1 MTKKPIFW
9 ILVILAVALTA
20 TVVVWSKQYYED
32 RYISS
37 DYYAM
42 VPVDFDVTPEA
53 MYSMSGEEIGL
64 GKKYRLTAY
73 NEQGEAKTVEF
84 SVPGEDSTKY
94 PQPGTYLYIAASKQ
108 LVTYWDVTSESDIP
122 EKALSEIT
130 GNN

>member
-9 ILVILAVALTA
+9 ILVILAVALIA
-20 TVVVWSKQYYED
+20 TVVLWSKQYYED
-32 RYISS
+32 RYIAS

-42 VPVDFDVTPEA
+42 VPADFDVTPET
-53 MYSMSGEEIGL
+53 MYSMRGEEIGL

-84 SVPGEDSTKY
+84 SVPGEDSAKY
-94 PQPGTYLYIAASKQ
+94 PQPGVYLYISASKQ
-108 LVTYWDVTSESDIP
+108 LVIDWNVIFESDIP
-122 EKALSEIT
+122 EIALSKIK